1 MTAPQSSE
9 LPDALLRGVAASPG
23 VAVGPVFVYAPEPL
37 LAAAPARPGRSAA
50 EEKAALQQ
58 ALAEASAE
66 LMTLSAQV
74 GEQISQ
80 NEAGIFEAQ
89 AMMLQ
94 DPTLSEPAEQLID
107 TEGLDAATAITRAAE
122 SLASELEALDNE
134 TLAARGADLRDG
146 LQRVLR
152 VLHGVT
158 TPDLADQLAAQG
170 RPVVLVARDL
180 TPSDTARLRPEQ
192 VLGIC
197 TALGGPTAHAAILA
211 RALGIPAVTGLG
223 EAALASLPRGLEVGL
238 DGRRGEIY
246 LALTPELRAR
256 LLDAMRQQQ
265 AGSKQK
271 MARAALWRQRSGAT
285 ADGHRILIAA
295 NIGSGGPEEAQVA
308 AEMWGAEGVGLLRTE
323 FLLLQYPQAG
333 SYNYAPQ
340 TSNAPKAS
348 ISPASDLGDR
358 PTLPDEQEQYEQY
371 TAIFRAF
378 ASHAPEGAPL
388 VARTLDAGADKPIP
402 AITALLGSA
411 GEANPAL
418 GVRGVRIHLAHPDLL
433 RAQLRALLRAA
444 GATGVALHIMFP
456 MISAVDEVRQAKAVF
471 AAAWEELSAAGV
483 ALPARVPVGI
493 MVEVPSAV
501 FLAGALAKEAEFFS
515 LGTNDLTQYVLAAD
529 RLNGQL
535 GALYDTRQPAV
546 LRAIAQVA
554 RAGRAAGRL
563 VAVCGEAGGDPR
575 LAPLLVGMGVEEL
588 SMSPA
593 NIPTIKEVLSR
604 YTMGQLTSLA
614 EHALSLETLAEVSSF
629 LDEALPAS

>member
-9 LPDALLRGVAASPG
+9 LPDALLHGVAASPG
-23 VAVGPVFVYAPEPL
+23 VALGPVFVYVPASL
-37 LAAAPARPGRSAA
+37 VAAPARPVRSAA
-50 EEKAALQQ
+50 EERAALQQ

-80 NEAGIFEAQ
+80 HEAGIFEAQ

-122 SLASELEALDNE
+122 DLASQLEGLDNE
-134 TLAARGADLRDG
+134 LLAARGADVRDAV
-146 LQRVLR
+146 QRVLR
-152 VLHGVT
+152 LLHGVT
-158 TPDLADQLAAQG
+158 APDLADQLAAQG
-170 RPVVLVARDL
+170 GPVVLVARDL

-223 EAALASLPRGLEVGL
+223 EAALASLPQGREVGL
-238 DGRRGEIY
+238 DGERGEIY

-256 LLDAMRQQQ
+256 LLDAIRQQQ
-265 AGSKQK
+265 AGSKQR

-285 ADGHRILIAA
+285 ADGHRVLIAA
-295 NIGSGGPEEAQVA
+295 NIGSGGPEEARAA
-308 AEMWGAEGVGLLRTE
+308 AETWGAEGVGLLRTE
-323 FLLLQYPQAG
+323 FLL
-333 SYNYAPQ
+333 
-340 TSNAPKAS
+340 
-348 ISPASDLGDR
+348 GDG

-371 TAIFRAF
+371 AAIFQAF
-378 ASHAPEGAPL
+378 ASHAPPGAPL

-456 MISAVDEVRQAKAVF
+456 MIAAVDEVRRAKAVF
-471 AAAWEELSAAGV
+471 ASAWDELTAAGV

-501 FLAGALAKEAEFFS
+501 FLAGALAKEADFFS

-554 RAGRAAGRL
+554 QAGRAAGRL

-575 LAPLLVGMGVEEL
+575 MAPLLVGMGVEEL

-593 NIPTIKEVLSR
+593 NIPTIKELLSR
-604 YTMGQLTSLA
+604 YTLGQLTSLA
-614 EHALSLETLAEVSSF
+614 ERALSLETLAEVSSF
-629 LDEALPAS
+629 LNEALPAI